1 VGSITSYESASG
13 KRYRVRY
20 RKPDHAQ
27 TDKRGFRTKRDAEL
41 YLASIEI
48 SKARG
53 EYVDATA
60 AKVTIG
66 ELGAIWLMSQTHL
79 KPSSRDAVDIAW
91 RLFVEPMWG
100 DIAVGTIRHSEVQ
113 TWVSQ
118 LGTGDAKTAHNAG
131 PRSATVVIRAFGVLA
146 AILDV
151 ALRDRR
157 ISSNPARHV
166 SLPRKKKKQHVYL
179 THNQVSLLAEQ
190 ADAKATLLLT
200 LAYTGLRW
208 GEAVGLRVKD
218 LNALRR
224 RLSVRENAV
233 RVGGIIIVGTPKTHA
248 SRSVPFPDLL
258 TFHLA
263 KSAESKSPDQLLFG
277 GGTTHL
283 ATPSAHDGWF
293 VAAVTKAQAIDPSFP
308 RVTPHDLRHTAAS
321 LAISAGANVKA
332 VQRMLGHASAS
343 MTLDTYADLFDDDL
357 DGVAVALNLQALSS
371 NVGKMWANGSHS
383 PLNNPT

>member
-79 KPSSRDAVDIAW
+79 KPSSRDAIEIAW

-190 ADAKATLLLT
+190 AGAKATLLLT

-258 TFHLA
+258 TFHRA

>member
-1 VGSITSYESASG
+1 MGSITSYDTSSG

-20 RKPDHAQ
+20 RKPDRSQ
-27 TDKRGFRTKRDAEL
+27 TDKRGFRTKHDAEL
-41 YLASIEI
+41 YLASVEV

-53 EYVDATA
+53 EYVDAA
-60 AKVTIG
+60 AARATVG
-66 ELGAIWLMSQTHL
+66 ELGATWLRSQTHL
-79 KPSSRDAVDIAW
+79 KPSSRDAIDIAW
-91 RLFVEPMWG
+91 RLFVEPRWG
-100 DIAVGTIRHSEVQ
+100 DTPVGEIRHSEVQ

-118 LGTGDAKTAHNAG
+118 LGTGDATTAHGAG
-131 PRSATVVIRAFGVLA
+131 PRSATVVIRAYGILA

-151 ALRDRR
+151 ATRDRR
-157 ISSNPARHV
+157 ISSNPARGV
-166 SLPRKKKKQHVYL
+166 ALPRKKKKPHVYL
-179 THNQVSLLAEQ
+179 THDRVSLLAEH
-190 ADAKATLLLT
+190 AGDNSTLVLT

-218 LNALRR
+218 LNTLRR
-224 RLSVRENAV
+224 RLEVCENAV
-233 RVGGIIIVGTPKTHA
+233 RVGGVIVVGTPKTHA
-248 SRSVPFPDLL
+248 TRSVPFPELL

-263 KSAESKSPDQLLFG
+263 EAAEGKSPEQLLFG
-277 GGTTHL
+277 DGSVHV

-293 VAAVTKAQAIDPSFP
+293 VAAVRAAQAVDPGFP

-357 DGVAVALNLQALSS
+357 DGVAVALNDHAMNS
-371 NVGKMWANGSHS
+371 NVGKMWARNPGSDA
-383 PLNNPT
+383 

>member
-79 KPSSRDAVDIAW
+79 KPSSRDAIEIAW

-190 ADAKATLLLT
+190 AGAKATLLLT